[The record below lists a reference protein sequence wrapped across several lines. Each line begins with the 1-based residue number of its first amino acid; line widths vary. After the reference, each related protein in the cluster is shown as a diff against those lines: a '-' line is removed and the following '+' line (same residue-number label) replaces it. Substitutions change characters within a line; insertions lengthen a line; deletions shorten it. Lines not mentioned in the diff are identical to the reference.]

1 MAEDLGKHTLEAILN
16 QDVVLEA
23 GLSLMKDKKDIVA
36 EITKDIDTVVFT
48 GCGSNYYMAI
58 SAAAHYQHITGE
70 TAISAPASEI
80 LLFPDTIFKRGGRYL
95 LVVLSRS
102 GETTEVVKA
111 AGYVMDKFGI
121 KCAAIG
127 CYKESRLSKKVSYRF
142 IIEEAIEKSVVTT
155 KSFSGMLLI
164 AQLFAALK
172 AEDRKYQVELSKLPK
187 ICAGNIKKYN
197 DYIKNIAN
205 NSELKAFVFLGSGP
219 LYGIACEGM
228 LKMKEMALV
237 PSDAFHTLEY
247 RHGPKSIVKKNI
259 LITQFISDTARKE
272 EISLLKEV
280 KELGG
285 TTFVICDKADNSISE
300 YADYLVETKTGLD
313 EYARSVAFIPF
324 VQLLGYYKAV
334 SQGIDTDKPRHL
346 THYVELE

>member
-1 MAEDLGKHTLEAILN
+1 MVENLGKHTLEAILN
-16 QDVVLEA
+16 QDMVLEA
-23 GLSLMKDKKDIVA
+23 SLGLMKDKKDIVA
-36 EITKDIDTVVFT
+36 EITKEIDTVVFT

-58 SAAAHYQHITGE
+58 SAATHYQHITRE

-80 LLFPDTIFKRGGRYL
+80 LLFPDTVFKRGNKYL
-95 LVVLSRS
+95 LVILSRS

-111 AGYVMDKFGI
+111 AECAMDKFGI
-121 KCAAIG
+121 KCVAIG
-127 CYKESRLSKKVSYRF
+127 CYKESRLSKNAAYRF
-142 IIEEAIEKSVVTT
+142 IVEEAIEKSVVTT

-172 AEDRKYQVELSKLPK
+172 AGDRKYQDDLSKLPK
-187 ICAGNIKKYN
+187 ISADNINKYN
-197 DYIKNIAN
+197 DYVRKIAN
-205 NSELKAFVFLGSGP
+205 NSELKEFAFLGSGP

-237 PSDAFHTLEY
+237 PSDAFHALEY
-247 RHGPKSIVKKNI
+247 RHGPKSIVKKTV

-272 EISLLKEV
+272 EVALLKEV

-285 TTFVICDKADNSISE
+285 TTFVICDKADNSIAD

-346 THYVELE
+346 THYVELK